1 MKINDEKVIDYVALG
16 DSLTTGVG
24 ILPFDP
30 GFVERYEDLTQGKL
44 NRPISL
50 YKHDKVGATTSDLLQ
65 SLRSDDFIKTVLR
78 HADIITITIGGND
91 LIRAGKAFLQ
101 NKDETVLFQALDT
114 SIKNISSIITILNE
128 LVSKY
133 EGPFIIRLTNLYNPF
148 PQVTQVDTWV
158 QKFNEHLQKFS
169 SISNLKVANI
179 YSIFE
184 NDTENL
190 LSTDGI
196 HPNRKGYEQMARA
209 VYNLGYNPL
218 A

>member
-1 MKINDEKVIDYVALG
+1 MKMNDEKVIDYVALG

-30 GFVERYEDLTQGKL
+30 GFVERYAGLTRGKL
-44 NRPISL
+44 NMPVRL

-65 SLRSDDFIKTVLR
+65 SLRSDDYNKTVLR
-78 HADIITITIGGND
+78 HADIITVTIGGND
-91 LIRAGKAFLQ
+91 LIQAGKAFLQ
-101 NKDETVLFQALDT
+101 NKDENVLFQALDT
-114 SIKNISSIITILNE
+114 SIKNISAIITILNE

-133 EGPFIIRLTNLYNPF
+133 EGPFIIRLTNLYNPL
-148 PQVTQVDTWV
+148 PQVPQADIWV
-158 QKFNEHLQKFS
+158 QKFNEHLQGFS

-179 YSIFE
+179 YSIFKG
-184 NDTENL
+184 NTKTL
-190 LSTDGI
+190 LSSDGI
-196 HPNRKGYEQMARA
+196 HPNQQGYDQMARA